1 MTRHTDLQ
9 RGMEKEEENVGS
21 VKRNTRKQKRK
32 NKEPEEPE
40 PHAIGQKI
48 RDVNGVGP
56 KAVEALLAF
65 ASPAPKG
72 EREEVNR
79 LLKELQLQKTTQRQ
93 AIGANKRDLECDKDN
108 SVVSPLLHGKGVVF
122 SGQLVS
128 MPRQQ
133 AQDICESYGK

>member
-1 MTRHTDLQ
+1 MAVLAGSIRYEIEPTIHTIACSLHGGSCIIHSLMTRHTDLQ

-93 AIGANKRDLECDKDN
+93 AIGANKRDLECD
-108 SVVSPLLHGKGVVF
+108 
-122 SGQLVS
+122 
-128 MPRQQ
+128 
-133 AQDICESYGK
+133 